1 MKRSQVARIDES
13 RCIGCTLCIDACPV
27 DAIVGARHFLHAV
40 VEPWCTGCKLCLA
53 PCPVDCIEMLALPPD
68 ERRWTA
74 ADAGTARE
82 RGRRRQARRARAQG
96 ERLAARDRR
105 PLVAAALARARAK
118 RAARAR

>member
-1 MKRSQVARIDES
+1 MKRSRIARIDES

-27 DAIVGARHFLHAV
+27 DAIIGAQHFLHTV

-74 ADAGTARE
+74 ADAETARD
-82 RGRRRQARRARAQG
+82 RGRRRQARRAQG

-105 PLVAAALARARAK
+105 PVVAAALARARAK